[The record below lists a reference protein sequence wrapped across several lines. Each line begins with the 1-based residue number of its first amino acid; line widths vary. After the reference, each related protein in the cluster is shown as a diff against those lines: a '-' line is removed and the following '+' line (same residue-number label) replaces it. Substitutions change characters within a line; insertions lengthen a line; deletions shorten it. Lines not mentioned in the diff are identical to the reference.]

1 MEIKDNAGPSSSSSN
16 PLLLR
21 LQNILKSIESRDIS
35 QSEKSVSELAE
46 FLDSAS
52 ESVATSS
59 NSVNEDVCNNA
70 IEMLM
75 HTLAYICSPS
85 VKEEVIDALSFILP
99 KEVCKFSRA
108 SSMFSTIAESIV
120 EQLVLTC
127 NPRDMLTILC
137 EALNSSGEKVNA
149 SLYLN
154 PLLGGISKVLLS
166 IKRRQLEQTKVAI
179 PVILQALKQA
189 SLELDDEVENL
200 ENLFGRAIDIAD
212 SIRTIHQKLEDV
224 SRVKLRALLGLYIL
238 QIMAFVSLSIG
249 DRSPNC
255 LPLVSQLSCFFHH
268 CQLSYVSLLSG
279 SVMDNLTGFIE
290 EDDDDVQS
298 CFSNVELGASLS
310 VIWGYISDD
319 VAQSAKEDLGA
330 VENVLR
336 HDQTKRWRAIGM
348 LKHIFSSADLPWR
361 LKEHAIDFL
370 FCITEGDILRGSDG
384 EHPDFLSFLP
394 SLFAALQGIQMVII
408 YSPDA
413 PLRKKAYDALKRVL
427 ADIPTSQRFDML
439 KALVMHSNS
448 PSMTAILLDCV
459 REEMRREANQR
470 AKKGPFWRSILE
482 LVELVL
488 RPSKG
493 GPPAL
498 PEETDAVSSALNLYR
513 FVLIAES
520 RGNTNYSRV
529 LSETNLRKAYKEW
542 LLPLRTLVT
551 SILAEN
557 KNDCDHL
564 VGDMVC
570 GLYPVEVVLY
580 RCIELVE
587 AKLK

>member
-212 SIRTIHQKLEDV
+212 SIRTIHQKL
-224 SRVKLRALLGLYIL
+224 
-238 QIMAFVSLSIG
+238 AFVSLSIG

>member
-310 VIWGYISDD
+310 
-319 VAQSAKEDLGA
+319 
-330 VENVLR
+330 
-336 HDQTKRWRAIGM
+336 
-348 LKHIFSSADLPWR
+348 
-361 LKEHAIDFL
+361 
-370 FCITEGDILRGSDG
+370 EGDILRGSDG

-564 VGDMVC
+564 VGDMVIE
-570 GLYPVEVVLY
+570 GVDYPNQREGAGDPNRGWWPESMPSLSKLGESSNWEFSWFWQ
-580 RCIELVE
+580 IESRLWPSP
-587 AKLK
+587 LDWWH

>member
-212 SIRTIHQKLEDV
+212 SIRTIHQKLVCITFMHLTAPVILQNYSTCHVDPILMCSSQQEDV

-498 PEETDAVSSALNLYR
+498 PEETDAVTSLFPHLPPSVPLYTVSS
-513 FVLIAES
+513 
-520 RGNTNYSRV
+520 
-529 LSETNLRKAYKEW
+529 
-542 LLPLRTLVT
+542 
-551 SILAEN
+551 
-557 KNDCDHL
+557 
-564 VGDMVC
+564 
-570 GLYPVEVVLY
+570 
-580 RCIELVE
+580 
-587 AKLK
+587 KLQTPNE